1 MSAKPIRL
9 FEIPPSPNSIKVR
22 VAMNYKGI
30 PFERIPLPRDAA
42 GTGFERSAVIAATR
56 QPLTPAIEHDG
67 HTLFDSAAILR
78 YLEANFP
85 GTPPLFSTDVDTLRA
100 IENEERWARSELS
113 APFTKVIRMFFA
125 GQVGAAAVEEA
136 NREFQAFTEHIET
149 ILEASPWLMGG
160 SMTAA
165 DVTAAPY
172 VFGAMIPV
180 EAAAAG
186 GPVAFLHENFHLGE
200 GRERTRA
207 WVGKVMAYDPMP
219 LPA

>member
-1 MSAKPIRL
+1 MSTKPIRL
-9 FEIPPSPNSIKVR
+9 FEIPPSPNNIKVR

-30 PFERIPLPRDAA
+30 PFERIPLPRDAS
-42 GTGFERSAVIAATR
+42 GKDLDRTAVIAATR
-56 QPLTPAIEHDG
+56 QPLTPSIEHEG
-67 HTLFDSAAILR
+67 RTLFDSAAILR

-85 GTPPLFSTDVDTLRA
+85 GTPPLFSSDIETLRA
-100 IENEERWARSELS
+100 IEGEERWARSVLS
-113 APFTKVIRMFFA
+113 APFTTVIRMFFS
-125 GQVGAAAVEEA
+125 GQIDAAEVEKA
-136 NREFQAFTEHIET
+136 NGEFQKVTGRIET
-149 ILEASPWLMGG
+149 TLAKSPWLVGE

-172 VFGAMIPV
+172 VFGAMIPA
-180 EAAAAG
+180 EAAAMG
-186 GPVAFLHENFHLGE
+186 GPVAFLHENFRLGE